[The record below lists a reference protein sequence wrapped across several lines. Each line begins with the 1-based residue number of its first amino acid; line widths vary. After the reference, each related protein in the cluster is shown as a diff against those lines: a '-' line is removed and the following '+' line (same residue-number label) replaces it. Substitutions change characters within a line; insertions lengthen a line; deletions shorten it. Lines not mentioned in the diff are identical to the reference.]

1 MDSQEKSF
9 ERTNQKKR
17 TRIELLRAARDLV
30 EAGGRPS
37 VVEVA
42 DRAGISRATAY
53 RYFSTPDEMIR
64 EAVLEGIANTIRV
77 EPLPADAGP
86 AEVAA
91 RVDGLV
97 VDVFRMIT
105 SNESLFRALLGTSTV
120 GDSTVRRGGRRLGW
134 LRAALAPLEPRLPR
148 PAFDR
153 LVNALALLTGIEA
166 LVVLRDVCEV
176 DVGEGEAVLRWAAAT
191 LLAGAIRDPPEVE
204 IGDIVTRSPAQE

>member
-17 TRIELLRAARDLV
+17 TRIELLRAARELV

-37 VVEVA
+37 VAEVA

-53 RYFSTPDEMIR
+53 RYFSTPDEIIR

-77 EPLPADAGP
+77 EPPPEGAGP
-86 AEVAA
+86 AEAAA
-91 RVDGLV
+91 RVDRLV
-97 VDVFRMIT
+97 TDVFQMIT
-105 SNESLFRALLGTSTV
+105 SNESLFRALLGASAV

-134 LRAALAPLEPRLPR
+134 LRAALAPLEPALPR
-148 PAFDR
+148 PAFER

-176 DVGEGEAVLRWAAAT
+176 ETQEGEAVLRWMAST
-191 LLAGAIRDPPEVE
+191 LIAGALGQPPKGE
-204 IGDIVTRSPAQE
+204 RP

>member
-17 TRIELLRAARDLV
+17 TRIELMRAARELV

-37 VVEVA
+37 VAEVA

-64 EAVLEGIANTIRV
+64 EAVLEGIADTIRV
-77 EPLPADAGP
+77 RPPSPDAGP

-91 RVDGLV
+91 EVDRLV
-97 VDVFRMIT
+97 VDVFRMVT
-105 SNESLFRALLGTSTV
+105 DNEGLFRALLGTSTL
-120 GDSTVRRGGRRLGW
+120 GDSAVRRGGRRLGW
-134 LRAALAPLEPRLPR
+134 LRAALAPIEPQLPR
-148 PAFDR
+148 PAFER
-153 LVNALALLTGIEA
+153 LVNALALVTGIEA

-176 DVGEGEAVLRWAAAT
+176 NETESEAVLRWVAAT
-191 LLAGAIRDPPEVE
+191 LLKGALDEPK
-204 IGDIVTRSPAQE
+204 G